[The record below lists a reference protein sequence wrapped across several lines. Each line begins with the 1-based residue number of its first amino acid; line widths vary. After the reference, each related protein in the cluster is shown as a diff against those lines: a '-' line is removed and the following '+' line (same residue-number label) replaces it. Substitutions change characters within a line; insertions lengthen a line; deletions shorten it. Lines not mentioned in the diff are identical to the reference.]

1 MFIEILL
8 NVCEYFFKVLAWI
21 LTISS
26 AICAIIGIIGFF
38 TIIL

>member
-1 MFIEILL
+1 MSIEILL
-8 NVCEYFFKVLAWI
+8 NVCEYFFEVLAWV
-21 LTISS
+21 LTIGS

>member
-8 NVCEYFFKVLAWI
+8 NIGEYFFKTLVWI
-21 LTISS
+21 LTIGS
-26 AICAIIGIIGFF
+26 AICAIIGITQFF